1 MPVSAPLVDGD
12 PGAQVA
18 SREGGAGPEP
28 AEPASPIRPWVL
40 RLAFALAL
48 APLAVSAV
56 SLMVGHRHYP
66 SFGDA
71 AMTELLTRDVGRRW
85 LELGPFS
92 RDGWY
97 HPGPALYY
105 ALAGPYRLLGS
116 AAAAMDV
123 GALLINGVAV
133 AGMGLIARRRGGPAL
148 ALLTLVGCALLVRSL
163 GTDPT
168 RVPWNPWITVLP
180 YGLLVF
186 LTVALACG
194 DRWAL
199 PLAVG
204 VASFEA
210 QTHVGYVPLALPLVV
225 VGAAWLVAATPRG
238 DRRRRLAVPSLVA
251 LAVGAVM
258 WLPVVTQQLTNE
270 SGNLG
275 RIADWFRTGGPRHDA
290 AHTLVTGWRVVSLQ
304 YVPPPEWVAGL
315 RPVTTTTAEPLA
327 MYRQLAPGLLVLV
340 AVAAVVL
347 WRQRPPAARPLVV
360 VWLVASLVGIVAT
373 ARTLGPVF
381 FYRLGWSWVLGMV
394 GGVIAA
400 WAGWR
405 ALAAWRPSLERR
417 ALVPASL
424 AVLAVLAVV
433 TSVAHVHH
441 GTPDPIQ
448 TGRTARLVPQVEAAL
463 PDRDGVV
470 VVQSASFDGAGYANG
485 LLLALERDGYDVR
498 LPRGQEFAGKHRVY
512 AGEPVRARLVATSDI
527 GIADGLA
534 DPDLELIAY
543 TGDIS
548 LDDLRARAAATR
560 KVVELYEKGDT
571 NALAALEEN
580 SEFIP
585 LRSTVA
591 IFAERGAGSS

>member
-1 MPVSAPLVDGD
+1 VAVSSPRVDED
-12 PGAQVA
+12 PAVEATGSDGA
-18 SREGGAGPEP
+18 AGPVP
-28 AEPASPIRPWVL
+28 AEPASQIRPWVL

-56 SLMVGHRHYP
+56 NLLVGHRHDV
-66 SFGDA
+66 SFGDV
-71 AMTELLTRDVGRRW
+71 AMTELLTRDVGTRW

-97 HPGPALYY
+97 HPGPAMYY

-116 AAAAMDV
+116 TAAALDV
-123 GALLINGVAV
+123 GALLINGVSV

-163 GTDPT
+163 GTDPI
-168 RVPWNPWITVLP
+168 RQPWNPWLTVLP

-204 VASFEA
+204 VASFVA
-210 QTHVGYVPLALPLVV
+210 QTHVGYVPLALPLLV

-238 DRRRRLAVPSLVA
+238 ERRARLAVPSLVA
-251 LAVGAVM
+251 LVVGAVM
-258 WLPVVTQQLTNE
+258 WLPVVTQQLTN
-270 SGNLG
+270 SPGNLR
-275 RIADWFRTGGPRHDA
+275 RIAEWFRTGGPRHDA
-290 AHTLVTGWRVVSLQ
+290 AHTLTTGWRVVSLE
-304 YVPPPEWVAGL
+304 YVPPPQWVAGL
-315 RPVTTTTAEPLA
+315 RPLTSTTAEPLA
-327 MYRQLAPGLLVLV
+327 IYRPLFPGLLLLV
-340 AVAAVVL
+340 AVAAIVL
-347 WRQRPPAARPLVV
+347 WRQRPPAGRPLVV
-360 VWLVASLVGIVAT
+360 VWLVASLIGIVAT

-405 ALAAWRPSLERR
+405 ALTGWRPSLERR

-424 AVLAVLAVV
+424 ALLAVMAVV

-441 GTPDPIQ
+441 GTPDPLQ
-448 TGRTARLVPQVEAAL
+448 SGRTARLLPQVEAAL

-470 VVQSASFDGAGYANG
+470 VVESASFDGAGYANG
-485 LLLALERDGYDVR
+485 LLVGLERDGYDVR
-498 LPRGQEFAGKHRVY
+498 LPRGQEFAGRNRVY
-512 AGEPVRARLVATSDI
+512 AGEPVRASLVATTDI

-534 DPDLELIAY
+534 DPNLELVAY

-548 LDDLRARAAATR
+548 LDELRARAAATR
-560 KVVELYEKGDT
+560 KVVEAFESGD
-571 NALAALEEN
+571 AAALEELAQN
-580 SEFIP
+580 SDFITP
-585 LRSTVA
+585 RTTAA
-591 IFAERGAGSS
+591 IFAKRDAGSS